1 MAQGFFAVNCIVP
14 SPQAILFENMVQQR
28 KRGLVIAAAAGVAAV
43 YQLKPAFVPPA
54 RTSPSVAVPAALL
67 AAGASAPAWADPIGD
82 AAKKLADGAY
92 PFMKEVNWNSYA
104 YLLKPGGSGDAGAW
118 AKAVDKAIV
127 MGSQMDSKLLKD
139 GVMAHH
145 KAIGATSESNP
156 VLSKADFEAICAA
169 IGRMIASV
177 PESSTMDVYNAFSN
191 LVGSD
196 VPPFL
201 MSTVNEGDAKRA
213 YEALMQFKDVVKAN
227 PITATTPDTPAAL
240 SGKLGAIDAA
250 ATKLSAAAYP
260 FVKNVDW
267 TTDVPLTPLPGVSA
281 NAALKAIDKAL
292 VMGASMDGK
301 LLKEA
306 AEAHHRALTGMDSK
320 LVATQGDYTAVN
332 AALGKLIA
340 SVPQSQVM
348 DVYNAFGKILSSVV
362 PNYLYK
368 AFGNAD
374 AQAAYLGLLGFK
386 DVVKAAQR

>member
-177 PESSTMDVYNAFSN
+177 PESSTMDVYNAFSG

-196 VPPFL
+196 VPAFL

-227 PITATTPDTPAAL
+227 PIT
-240 SGKLGAIDAA
+240 S
-250 ATKLSAAAYP
+250 
-260 FVKNVDW
+260 
-267 TTDVPLTPLPGVSA
+267 TPLPGVSP

-348 DVYNAFGKILSSVV
+348 DVYNAFGKILNPAV

-374 AQAAYLGLLGFK
+374 AQAAYLALLGFK